1 MKKVFKW
8 IWYNKEQLL
17 SIFYNVVA
25 IVLSNIVM
33 WTDTLNGYVETLAQ
47 VPVFA
52 HIGGDMAVKATAVV
66 LSIGFA
72 ILTIRN
78 VCVKYGLSDL
88 DTIDKVLAER
98 AAKKQNKLTAEQKKE
113 YKGLITLLKGE
124 LAKATNDVK
133 TAETELANITK
144 TYTADNSLVSDF
156 VIKRQTYEKKIA
168 NSKANIISIEEKIAE
183 YKAILNG
190 TKSANK

>member
-124 LAKATNDVK
+124 LVKATNDVK